1 MKDIWRMNSEYPSTS
16 TEAFQSTGRRR
27 FRLSDTLK
35 LRETCIDP
43 IFHGEISGS
52 EETGI
57 ESLQNLRL
65 SKEEMGCLSIWK
77 MPDKSKRYR
86 NRYIVVMD
94 VGEFQMK
101 PTTRISPSLIAIG

>member
-1 MKDIWRMNSEYPSTS
+1 MKDIWRMNSEYPSTP

-52 EETGI
+52 EETGV

-65 SKEEMGCLSIWK
+65 SKEKWAACPFGKCRINQNDIEIVILSLW
-77 MPDKSKRYR
+77 M
-86 NRYIVVMD
+86 
-94 VGEFQMK
+94 
-101 PTTRISPSLIAIG
+101 